1 MKIKE
6 VKNQISDAVTVSL
19 YSSTVAFTGPVQ
31 VNESHYGM
39 AALAFLVKSF
49 GGLLIGIFFGLL
61 SALAT
66 RTTQHH
72 RSTSRFTVSHFLHQG
87 TTKTQQNKP

>member
-1 MKIKE
+1 
-6 VKNQISDAVTVSL
+6 VTVSL

-31 VNESHYGM
+31 VKQSHYGM

-49 GGLLIGIFFGLL
+49 GGLMIGIFFGLL

-72 RSTSRFTVSHFLHQG
+72 RSESYAA
-87 TTKTQQNKP
+87 

>member
-1 MKIKE
+1 MRTE
-6 VKNQISDAVTVSL
+6 FFGLSDAVTVSL

-31 VNESHYGM
+31 VKESHYGM

-72 RSTSRFTVSHFLHQG
+72 RSKSLTAAPNIKKKLKHCACADG
-87 TTKTQQNKP
+87 

>member
-1 MKIKE
+1 
-6 VKNQISDAVTVSL
+6 
-19 YSSTVAFTGPVQ
+19 VAFTGPVQ
-31 VNESHYGM
+31 VKESHYGM

-72 RSTSRFTVSHFLHQG
+72 RSESFRSAPKIKKATAAHAHIFSKIQRNFSI
-87 TTKTQQNKP
+87 